1 MYSSSKLQEVGECTV
16 PLRSR
21 CLLWSSLCIQIAGI
35 SKLVRN
41 GYRGAG
47 NLTGLIQ
54 AFSIQYSLEKRGE
67 I

>member
-35 SKLVRN
+35 SKLVS
-41 GYRGAG
+41 
-47 NLTGLIQ
+47 TVTEEQ
-54 AFSIQYSLEKRGE
+54 ET
-67 I
+67 